1 MTKKTT
7 TKKELTGID
16 SLKARLG
23 AAVKGMHVQRMSD
36 SDIAGKKLYFPTPS
50 YDLNR
55 IISGSLFKGIPS
67 RSYTMIVGPEASFKS
82 SFMCLCAVEAQKQGY
97 TPVVIDTEGAWDG
110 DFVKRWGLDPE
121 NILYVYT
128 PWIDEILVTLSHL
141 VVDKDQKLCI
151 ILDSIGGLEKL
162 KLIKDGTGK
171 DGVKADQGLLQKE
184 IKRMLKIILNIC
196 KGQDSIALSSGH
208 YYGNPNSYGNADEIG
223 GGKFA
228 RLAPDM
234 IISLKK
240 NTLWEFPNKDGKA
253 RGRILGSDIKACA
266 LKNRFYPPFQEAT
279 VEINYEE
286 GINCV
291 AGILDIAI
299 EADIIHKAGAWFT
312 LPDDTKVQ
320 GAENVKKALKEDP
333 QKMKSF
339 LKSVE
344 EFVSTTG
351 YSTKNDAVEEAI
363 KILEAQDADEEAK
376 KTSKKKEKNK

>member
-1 MTKKTT
+1 MTV
-7 TKKELTGID
+7 KKELKGID

-23 AAVKGMHVQRMSD
+23 KAVKGMHVQRMSD
-36 SDIAGKKLYFPTPS
+36 SDIAGVRHYFPTPS

-82 SFMCLCAVEAQKQGY
+82 SFMCLCAIQAQKEGY

-110 DFVKRWGLDPE
+110 DFVRRWGLDPE
-121 NILYVYT
+121 NILYIYT

-151 ILDSIGGLEKL
+151 IIDSIGGLEKL
-162 KLIKDGTGK
+162 KLIKDGVGK

-184 IKRMLKIILNIC
+184 IKRMLKIVLNIC

-208 YYGNPNSYGNADEIG
+208 FYGNPNSYGNADEIG

-228 RLAPDM
+228 RLAPDT

-240 NTLWEFPNKDGKA
+240 FTLYENPSAKGAA
-253 RGRILGSDIKACA
+253 RGKVLGQDIKACA

-279 VEINYEE
+279 IEISYQN

-291 AGILDIAI
+291 AGILDIALD
-299 EADIIHKAGAWFT
+299 ADIIECAGSWFT
-312 LPDDTKVQ
+312 LPDGQKVQ
-320 GAENVKKALKEDP
+320 GKEKVKEALKEDP
-333 QKMKSF
+333 KAMSSF
-339 LKSVE
+339 LKAVE
-344 EFVSTTG
+344 KYVSTSG

-363 KILEAQDADEEAK
+363 KILEAQDADDEK
-376 KTSKKKEKNK
+376 KKKKEK